1 MRTVVFFAVAA
12 AVLFILSALLVTAV
26 DASAQ
31 LPGYR
36 GHGWATG
43 SDYNR
48 CYDVKTVQTVGG
60 EVIGVERVAPRHGMS
75 RGVQLLV
82 KTHDE
87 VLRIHLGPAWFMDS
101 QTEDFK
107 PGDRVEVLGSRVKSE
122 GRPVVIAAE
131 VKKGSRVLRVRDH
144 EGAPRWDGWTQAASS
159 VPARAETP
167 LYQTDLDRHLWSWG
181 NRRRFA
187 KGYRNIGGRPEPGR
201 TWRFPFLN
209 KLG

>member
-1 MRTVVFFAVAA
+1 
-12 AVLFILSALLVTAV
+12 
-26 DASAQ
+26 
-31 LPGYR
+31 
-36 GHGWATG
+36 
-43 SDYNR
+43 
-48 CYDVKTVQTVGG
+48 
-60 EVIGVERVAPRHGMS
+60 MS

-87 VLRIHLGPAWFMDS
+87 VLRVHLGPAWFMDS

-107 PGDRVEVLGSRVKSE
+107 PGDRVEVLGSRVKGE
-122 GRPVVIAAE
+122 GGPVVIAAE

-187 KGYRNIGGRPEPGR
+187 KGYRNIGGRPEAGR
-201 TWRFPFLN
+201 KWRFPFLN